1 MCALVLSFNPFPE
14 LRIAFLECETFFL
27 GTARRNGGRRS
38 NKGANEGMVKEIG
51 KVGANRNSDDVVVL
65 RRENTLK
72 AGRTR
77 CKGVAITAAMVW

>member
-1 MCALVLSFNPFPE
+1 MSFNPFPE

-38 NKGANEGMVKEIG
+38 NKGANEGMVNEIG
-51 KVGANRNSDDVVVL
+51 KAGANCSSDNAVVP

-72 AGRTR
+72 AGRIR
-77 CKGVAITAAMVW
+77 CNGVAITAAIVW